1 MLTTELC
8 PLGKFILT
16 TRGVQIS
23 SDLEV
28 IGLELALFACSLC
41 CRYGEEVDYCPELF
55 GLVAEL
61 ENTVWVG

>member
-23 SDLEV
+23 SDLEI
-28 IGLELALFACSLC
+28 IGLELALLAGSLC
-41 CRYGEEVDYCPELF
+41 CRYGEEVYYCPELF
-55 GLVAEL
+55 QLVAEL
-61 ENTVWVG
+61 DDTAWAK

>member
-1 MLTTELC
+1 VLTTELC

-55 GLVAEL
+55 ELVAEL
-61 ENTVWVG
+61 DDTAWAR